1 MIEVDATGALRSR
14 RKQKAMNLAEP
25 PIQLRTTPAP
35 RLFLWVASLLYLGV
49 LVTGVY
55 YSVVASAAL
64 WRIMAFMS
72 LMLVLL
78 ALEQWAH
85 RYPAARTTRYAAIG
99 FLVAR
104 MGLLEAVAAVDSSSL
119 SRALYPLVPFAAYFS
134 LGKRVSYGLA
144 LFYLG
149 TFVAKLC
156 LFIPFWYTNKEALSE
171 LFMFFIGL
179 VFAISM
185 ASVACEAEANRKRA
199 EQLLGDLA
207 VSHQKLKTYAEQA
220 GELAAAE
227 ERNRLARDIHDGL
240 GHYLVTINVLLEK
253 IIAFRQR
260 NPQEAEIAALDARRL
275 TREALQDVRQSVGT
289 LRRTSSVFSLSA
301 ALADLVKNVDN
312 ERLAISLKI
321 TGDEIGFPKPALQSL
336 YRAAQEALTNVQKYA
351 RARHVSLCVMLN
363 KHEASLSVD
372 DDGQGFDI
380 SLLDRL
386 PPDRNDRFGLQGVRE
401 RLEVVGG
408 VLKVES
414 HPASGTHIC
423 VSIPKR
429 LPESDQTE
437 ITGRSDAA
445 R

>member
-1 MIEVDATGALRSR
+1 
-14 RKQKAMNLAEP
+14 MNLAEP
-25 PIQLRTTPAP
+25 PIQLKIAPAP
-35 RLFLWVASLLYLGV
+35 RLFLWVASLLYIGV

-85 RYPAARTTRYAAIG
+85 RYPATHATRYATIG
-99 FLVAR
+99 LLVAR
-104 MGLLEAVAAVDSSSL
+104 MGLLEVVATVDSSGL
-119 SRALYPLVPFAAYFS
+119 SRALYPLVPFSAYFS
-134 LGKRVSYGLA
+134 LGKGVSYGLA
-144 LFYLG
+144 LLYVG
-149 TFVAKLC
+149 TFVAKLSS
-156 LFIPFWYTNKEALSE
+156 FIPLWYTNKEALSE

-207 VSHQKLKTYAEQA
+207 VSHQKLKTYTEQA
-220 GELAAAE
+220 RELAAAE

-289 LRRTSSVFSLSA
+289 LRLTDSVFSLSA
-301 ALADLVKNVDN
+301 ALTNLVKNVDN
-312 ERLAISLKI
+312 ERLVISLKI

-336 YRAAQEALTNVQKYA
+336 YRAAQEALTNIQKHA
-351 RARHVSLCVMLN
+351 RARHVSLCVLLN
-363 KHEASLSVD
+363 KHEACLCVD

-423 VSIPKR
+423 VNIPKR
-429 LPESDQTE
+429 QPELDQTE
-437 ITGRSDAA
+437 ITGRSDAV